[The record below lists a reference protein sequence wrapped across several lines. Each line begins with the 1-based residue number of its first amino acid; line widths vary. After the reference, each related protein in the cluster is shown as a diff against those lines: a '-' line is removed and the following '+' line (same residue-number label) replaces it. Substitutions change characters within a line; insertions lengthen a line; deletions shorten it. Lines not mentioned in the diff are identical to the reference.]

1 MKLKTALS
9 LSLMPATLL
18 FGQADK
24 NNADAPVLDEIAIEG
39 ASIPELDLSRSSILT
54 QDQVEDR
61 QINNLV
67 DLSGLS
73 PNLHINNNSIQ
84 SYGDIITMRGIA
96 NTQLFGPAGVQLYVD
111 GIPQADVSSYSST
124 LYDVESI
131 EVLRGPQGHRFGKS
145 VTGGSINIKTKAPS
159 DEKVN
164 RITASYGTFET
175 QKYNLN
181 SSGPLDGE
189 GFSYSVALQRAL
201 SDGYINNTSGN
212 ADTSETW
219 HGSLRF
225 SLDRGKGTKI
235 SFGANFETHELGSQ
249 PLVLRNQADFYARST
264 DFDESTEIDRNQQF
278 LTVKSELDD
287 YTFFSITNR
296 NDWSMNPNRVDLD
309 MSSSSVATSII
320 VQDQIEWSQ
329 EFRLESDQDSE
340 IDWVLGAFY
349 SDSAIDGDATRW
361 YLFQYPEELFGPN
374 HFNQSTERTQYK
386 LESENLGIFTSIDNE
401 ITESTNL
408 QIGIRFDHFNK
419 KLAKNKRSQSPAYS
433 DPFNVP
439 PFFELNASDTT
450 NLNSSSRNFSSFSPS
465 ISLEHSF
472 NQGLTA
478 NTRITYA
485 EKPGGF
491 SAYTTDANQISFSEE
506 ETLSFEIGLL
516 FTPTESWG
524 LNLTAFLNDIEN
536 YQFELPVPNS
546 TNYYVANADE
556 VTAQGLEIEGYIKPS
571 ENFTFSAAYGL
582 CDSEYDKFDGSGL
595 VGKQVSF
602 IPEHTLALSLNYQFD
617 NGLHGQVGTKTI
629 GDTHYWDYDGSNPTD
644 KIDSYT
650 LLDANLGYDWKDW
663 EISVFGLNLTDE
675 EYYTSLVN
683 NLPGTPGIA
692 GSPRVIGLSISRE
705 F

>member
-1 MKLKTALS
+1 MKLKIALS
-9 LSLMPATLL
+9 LSLMPITIII
-18 FGQADK
+18 GQADK
-24 NNADAPVLDEIAIEG
+24 TNVDAPILDEIAIEG

-54 QDQVEDR
+54 RDQVEDR

-111 GIPQADVSSYSST
+111 GIPQADISSYSST

-131 EVLRGPQGHRFGKS
+131 EVLRGPQGHKYGKS

-159 DEKVN
+159 DKQVN
-164 RITASYGTFET
+164 RITASYGTFDT

-212 ADTSETW
+212 ADTSKTW

-225 SLDRGKGTKI
+225 LLDRGKGTKI
-235 SFGANFETHELGSQ
+235 GFGANFETHELGVQ
-249 PLVLRNQADFYARST
+249 PLVKRDGGDFYDRST

-278 LTVKSELDD
+278 LTLESELDG

-309 MSSSSVATSII
+309 TSTVNTMLNPAQTSII
-320 VQDQIEWSQ
+320 LQDQIEWSQ
-329 EFRLESDQDSE
+329 EFRIESEQGSE
-340 IDWVLGAFY
+340 VDWVLGAFY
-349 SDSAIDGDATRW
+349 SDSEIDGDATRS
-361 YLFQYPEELFGPN
+361 FGV
-374 HFNQSTERTQYK
+374 TETTVYY
-386 LESENLGIFTSIDNE
+386 LESKNIGIFASVAKDLTENDNLSLGLRYDNFEKKIDRIKNGFNFLPAPTPYTDSISQKN
-401 ITESTNL
+401 N
-408 QIGIRFDHFNK
+408 FD
-419 KLAKNKRSQSPAYS
+419 
-433 DPFNVP
+433 
-439 PFFELNASDTT
+439 
-450 NLNSSSRNFSSFSPS
+450 SFSPS
-465 ISLEHSF
+465 LDWERKITE
-472 NQGLTA
+472 GLTGNIRA
-478 NTRITYA
+478 TYS

-491 SAYTTDANQISFSEE
+491 SAYTTDASQISFSEE
-506 ETLSFEIGLL
+506 ETLSYEIGLL

-524 LNLTAFLNDIEN
+524 LNLTAFLNDIKN
-536 YQFELPVPNS
+536 YQFELPVTGS

-556 VTAQGLEIEGYIKPS
+556 VTAKGIEVEGYVKPS
-571 ENFTFSAAYGL
+571 ENFTFSVAYGL
-582 CDSEYDKFDGSGL
+582 CNSEYDKFDGSGL

-602 IPEHTLALSLNYQFD
+602 IPEHTLALSLNYEFD
-617 NGLHGQVGTKTI
+617 NGLYGQVGTKTI
-629 GDTHYWDYDGSNPTD
+629 GDTHYWNYDGSNATD

-650 LLDANLGYDWKDW
+650 LLDANIGYDWKDW
-663 EISVFGLNLTDE
+663 QFSVFGLNLTDE

-692 GSPRVIGLSISRE
+692 GSPRVVGLSISRE

>member
-1 MKLKTALS
+1 MKLNTALS
-9 LSLMPATLL
+9 LSLMPATIL

-124 LYDVESI
+124 LYDVENI

-145 VTGGSINIKTKAPS
+145 VTGGSINIKTKAHS

-164 RITASYGTFET
+164 RITASYGTFDT

-309 MSSSSVATSII
+309 MSNSRGAESTII
-320 VQDQIEWSQ
+320 QDQIEWSQ
-329 EFRLESDQDSE
+329 EFRIESKEGSE
-340 IDWVLGAFY
+340 LDWVIGSFY
-349 SDSAIDGDATRW
+349 SNSEVEGQATRW
-361 YLFQYPEELFGPN
+361 YVFEYPNPPMPM
-374 HFNQSTERTQYK
+374 S
-386 LESENLGIFTSIDNE
+386 GIFN
-401 ITESTNL
+401 
-408 QIGIRFDHFNK
+408 
-419 KLAKNKRSQSPAYS
+419 
-433 DPFNVP
+433 
-439 PFFELNASDTT
+439 
-450 NLNSSSRNFSSFSPS
+450 
-465 ISLEHSF
+465 
-472 NQGLTA
+472 
-478 NTRITYA
+478 
-485 EKPGGF
+485 
-491 SAYTTDANQISFSEE
+491 
-506 ETLSFEIGLL
+506 
-516 FTPTESWG
+516 
-524 LNLTAFLNDIEN
+524 
-536 YQFELPVPNS
+536 NS
-546 TNYYVANADE
+546 T
-556 VTAQGLEIEGYIKPS
+556 
-571 ENFTFSAAYGL
+571 
-582 CDSEYDKFDGSGL
+582 
-595 VGKQVSF
+595 
-602 IPEHTLALSLNYQFD
+602 
-617 NGLHGQVGTKTI
+617 
-629 GDTHYWDYDGSNPTD
+629 
-644 KIDSYT
+644 
-650 LLDANLGYDWKDW
+650 
-663 EISVFGLNLTDE
+663 
-675 EYYTSLVN
+675 
-683 NLPGTPGIA
+683 
-692 GSPRVIGLSISRE
+692 
-705 F
+705 

>member
-1 MKLKTALS
+1 MKLKIALS
-9 LSLMPATLL
+9 LSLMPVTLIL
-18 FGQADK
+18 GQADK
-24 NNADAPVLDEIAIEG
+24 TNADAPILDEIAIEG
-39 ASIPELDLSRSSILT
+39 ASIPELDLSRSSVLT

-124 LYDVESI
+124 LYDVDSI
-131 EVLRGPQGHRFGKS
+131 EILRGPQGHKFGKS
-145 VTGGSINIKTKAPS
+145 VTGGAINVKTKAPT
-159 DEKVN
+159 DKQVN
-164 RITASYGTFET
+164 KASASYGTFDT
-175 QKYNLN
+175 QKYNLS
-181 SSGPLDGE
+181 SSGPLDGD

-201 SDGYINNTSGN
+201 SDGYINNTAGN

-225 SLDRGKGTKI
+225 SLDRGNGTKI
-235 SFGANFETHELGSQ
+235 GFGANFETHELGAQ
-249 PLVLRNQADFYARST
+249 PLVKRNGGDFYDRST

-278 LTVKSELDD
+278 LTVESELDG

-296 NDWSMNPNRVDLD
+296 NDWSMNPNRLDLD
-309 MSSSSVATSII
+309 LSDTPDQTSVI
-320 VQDQIEWSQ
+320 VQDQTEWTQELRIESEQ
-329 EFRLESDQDSE
+329 GAE

-349 SDSAIDGDATRW
+349 SDSEIEGDATRK
-361 YLFQYPEELFGPN
+361 FG
-374 HFNQSTERTQYK
+374 FLTITEKTVFSS
-386 LESENLGIFTSIDNE
+386 ESQNFALFTSLSKDISDADYISFGLRYDNFE
-401 ITESTNL
+401 KKINRTKDGVDFPSPTFAPTPYTDNLSDSNDFDTLSPSLDWERKITE
-408 QIGIRFDHFNK
+408 
-419 KLAKNKRSQSPAYS
+419 
-433 DPFNVP
+433 
-439 PFFELNASDTT
+439 
-450 NLNSSSRNFSSFSPS
+450 
-465 ISLEHSF
+465 
-472 NQGLTA
+472 GLTGNIRA
-478 NTRITYA
+478 TYS

-491 SAYTTDANQISFSEE
+491 SAYTTDASQISFSEE
-506 ETLSFEIGLL
+506 ETLSYEIGLL

-524 LNLTAFLNDIEN
+524 LNLTAFLNDIKN
-536 YQFELPVPNS
+536 YQFELPVTGS

-556 VTAQGLEIEGYIKPS
+556 VTAKGIEIEGYLKPS
-571 ENFTFSAAYGL
+571 ENFTFSVAYGL
-582 CDSEYDKFDGSGL
+582 CDSEYDKFDGSEL

-602 IPEHTLALSLNYQFD
+602 IPEHTLALSLNYEFD
-617 NGLHGQVGTKTI
+617 NGLYGQVGTKTI
-629 GDTHYWDYDGSNPTD
+629 GDAHYWDYDGSNPTD

-650 LLDANLGYDWKDW
+650 LLDANLGYNWNSW
-663 EISVFGLNLTDE
+663 EFSVFGVNITDE

-692 GSPRVIGLSISRE
+692 GSPRVIGLSISKE